1 MIFAR
6 KANVMMDMMMMC
18 MPRCMCMPRR
28 AQNVG
33 SSCIISA

>member
-6 KANVMMDMMMMC
+6 KANVMMDMMMC

-28 AQNVG
+28 AQNDG